1 MAEFELKEVLPIE
14 ATNVT
19 PVQVP
24 QPMQMID
31 NAVRAGASMDTLEKL
46 FALQERYEANEA
58 RKQYVAALAAF
69 KAQGLRVHKDR
80 TVSQGAG
87 RPTYKHAT
95 LSNIIETIA
104 PALADHGLSATWST
118 SQEPHG
124 ITVTCI
130 LRHAAG
136 HMESVSL
143 TGQPDA
149 GPGRNNIQAIG
160 STITYLQRY
169 TLLAITGVAA
179 SDQDDDAIGSG
190 DRGQQ
195 YITDEQCDE
204 ISALLHATNS
214 DFAEFLKWLKVDN
227 IAVIPRTKFRQAIA
241 ALETKRKRM
250 LEPTK

>member
-24 QPMQMID
+24 TPSNLIEQALRS
-31 NAVRAGASMDTLEKL
+31 NASVEVLERL
-46 FALQERYEANEA
+46 FALKERHDANEA
-58 RKQYVAALAAF
+58 RKKYVAALAAF

-80 TVSQGAG
+80 TVNQGSG
-87 RPTYKHAT
+87 RPSYKHAT
-95 LSNIIETIA
+95 LSNITETIG
-104 PALADHGLSATWST
+104 PALAEHGLCATFST

-130 LRHAAG
+130 LRHEDG

-143 TGQPDA
+143 TGKPDT
-149 GPGRNNIQAIG
+149 GPGRNDAQAIG
-160 STITYLQRY
+160 SIITYLERY

-179 SDQDDDAIGSG
+179 SDQDDDGGGSG

-204 ISALLHATNS
+204 ISALLHETNS

-227 IAVIPRTKFRQAIA
+227 IAVIPRSMFRKAIA

-250 LEPTK
+250 QEAAQ